1 MIDVIDL
8 RKNIL
13 NGKIDI
19 NDLNLY
25 ENDLRIWM
33 ETSLSKK
40 VLSNEAFDVITNLI
54 MLYLDYYTYAEDGD
68 VLITD
73 FQYDMLMNHYIN
85 NGGKQIS
92 KADKLM
98 NVSQWNF
105 VKHEMPGMVGTL
117 KKIYTFEELQIYFN
131 KYRSGSSRFRRF
143 IIAPKYD
150 GISSAIKI
158 VNGRIVLGVTRN
170 NGFEGQDITQVV
182 RNACNANK
190 IVKMFGSDKKD
201 HVVWLKTELVIRS
214 QEFEKVIEEKTYK
227 NRRSATSGIV
237 NSPKNVHLAKYISI
251 IPLAAYQVNEK
262 KLQYCPPDSKEINI
276 SNAYDL
282 KDDIDEMISKIRDS
296 SYDIR
301 TDGVVLYPIGDD
313 ILPNF
318 NDIMDDAVA
327 FKVNTSKAFTT
338 VEYGY
343 VSVGRL
349 GNAVPMFHVK
359 PCDVNETTVTDVSLG
374 SFDKFY
380 GMDVHEGEQIEVY
393 SAGDVIPQAKLPEI
407 RHYKEDAPLI
417 KIKKRCPYC
426 NEKLTRYKATYRC
439 ENQDCP
445 RIKSG
450 KISNFIIKLK
460 AKNVSDRTIEDL
472 VEAGLVKSIPDL
484 FDLTIDEIAKLDGY
498 GKDSAKIIV
507 DEIEKIRTT
516 ETPVSTMMGA
526 LGIQGIS
533 EKKCKKLFKVMN
545 LKKMLKTDPKELLY
559 DLVSADSTG
568 RITAQTFID
577 FLQENKKLIKQLVEI
592 MNITTDIEWKGNVV
606 FTGARDHE
614 LENRFM
620 EKGYEIS
627 SAVNGNTIVV
637 IDASYNHESTKCKAA
652 KKKGIDIIHISEAE
666 DVLKQL

>member
-8 RKNIL
+8 RKKIL

-33 ETSLSKK
+33 ETLLSKK

-73 FQYDMLMNHYIN
+73 FRYDMLMNHYIN

-214 QEFEKVIEEKTYK
+214 QEFEKVIEEKSYK

-251 IPLAAYQVNEK
+251 IPLAVYHVNEK

-282 KDDIDEMISKIRDS
+282 KEDIDEMISKIRDS

-301 TDGVVLYPIGDD
+301 TDGVVLYPIGED

-318 NDIMDDAVA
+318 NDIMDDAIA
-327 FKVNTSKAFTT
+327 FKVNTAKAFTT

-349 GNAVPMFHVK
+349 GNAVPMFHVR

-393 SAGDVIPQAKLPEI
+393 SAGDVVPQAKLPEI
-407 RHYKEDAPLI
+407 RHYNEDAPLI

-484 FDLTIDEIAKLDGY
+484 FNLTIDEIAKLDGY

-545 LKKMLKTDPKELLY
+545 LKKMLKTDPNELLY

-606 FTGARDHE
+606 FTGARDHD